1 MDRSLHLLYV
11 LLPAIVSYNRT
22 CRKVSCRRAVE
33 WDRGHRVEPVGR
45 AHARGDAM
53 IDLTTVSTEGKS
65 DGNASSEQVARIRDL
80 CDEIER
86 IYESGDRY
94 PKITVTRHWS
104 KHNPTISGEIA
115 RPTAF
120 CAGSAR
126 TGERTLRVSVD
137 AALRAGIFKAS
148 GSFDPMGWS
157 VGARRSFPRP

>member
-1 MDRSLHLLYV
+1 
-11 LLPAIVSYNRT
+11 
-22 CRKVSCRRAVE
+22 
-33 WDRGHRVEPVGR
+33 
-45 AHARGDAM
+45 M

-86 IYESGDRY
+86 IYESDDRY

-120 CAGSAR
+120 RWYLERELVALAR
-126 TGERTLRVSVD
+126 KGAQIEVEQSRRRKRAVRTNH
-137 AALRAGIFKAS
+137 
-148 GSFDPMGWS
+148 
-157 VGARRSFPRP
+157 